1 MRRAVIA
8 ALAVSTA
15 MLTACTNQAGAA
27 ALVGDVVFSETQV
40 QADTA
45 EVLGAADAAGGIQ
58 VENAAVAREQVR
70 RLVTEELVELAAA
83 EQGVEVTAGDVDR
96 SIAQVAA
103 TTPGGVDALE
113 LQLATQNGV
122 PPSALESFVR
132 TFLLQQEL
140 VAATGAPPGLAEQQY
155 VSQLAELSDEVGVS
169 ISPRYG
175 EWVPTE
181 LRVAEPP
188 FDLAAPPT
196 T

>member
-1 MRRAVIA
+1 MRGVVIA
-8 ALAVSTA
+8 AVAVTSA
-15 MLTACTNQAGAA
+15 VLTACTNQAGNA
-27 ALVGDVVFSETQV
+27 ALVGDVAFSETQV

-45 EVLGAADAAGGIQ
+45 EVLEAADAAGGIQ

-70 RLVTEELVELAAA
+70 RLVTEELVDIAAA
-83 EQGVEVTAGDVDR
+83 EQGIEVTAGDIDR

-103 TTPGGVDALE
+103 TSGGRDALE

-122 PPSALESFVR
+122 PPSAFESFVR

-140 VAATGAPPGLAEQQY
+140 LAATGAPPGLAEQQF
-155 VSQLAELSDEVGVS
+155 LAEIAALSDEVGVS
-169 ISPRYG
+169 VSPRYG